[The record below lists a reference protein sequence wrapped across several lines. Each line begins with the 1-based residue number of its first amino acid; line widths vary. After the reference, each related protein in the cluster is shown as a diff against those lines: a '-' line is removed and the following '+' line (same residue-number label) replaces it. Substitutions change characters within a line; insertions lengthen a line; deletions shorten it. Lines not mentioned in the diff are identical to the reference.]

1 MNLPLRLGSRGDD
14 VKRLQLVLGE
24 VQDGIFGDVTRAAV
38 RAWQSARGLLA
49 DGVVGPATWKAMSAT
64 TIPFPPVTAEQ
75 QAYLNAAAT
84 AAVPPGDPR
93 LQTIIGGPAPPDLPE
108 AAIALVKKWEGFR
121 AAPYLCPAGVPTI
134 GYGATFYLTGRKVT
148 LQDPPITETEASVL
162 LRKMLDVFAAD
173 VRVSVKV
180 PLSANEFGALTSLAY
195 NVGIGAFRNSTL
207 LRKLNAGDKTGA
219 AEQFG
224 VWVKGGGKT
233 LPGLVSRR
241 ADEVALFRA

>member
-1 MNLPLRLGSRGDD
+1 MNLPLRLGSSGDD

-49 DGVVGPATWKAMSAT
+49 DGVVGPATWKAMNQETSAAVGKPT
-64 TIPFPPVTAEQ
+64 TEQNQPVTEGAFITQ
-75 QAYLNAAAT
+75 VPAGAAGSKPDQEA
-84 AAVPPGDPR
+84 
-93 LQTIIGGPAPPDLPE
+93 PDLPE
-108 AAIALVKKWEGFR
+108 AAIVLVKKWEGFR
-121 AAPYLCPAGVPTI
+121 AAPYLCPAGKATI

-148 LQDPPITETEASVL
+148 LQDPPIGEGEAGVL
-162 LRKMLDVFAAD
+162 LRKMLEVFAAD
-173 VRVSVKV
+173 VLVSVKM
-180 PLSANEFGALTSLAY
+180 PLSPNEFGALISLAY
-195 NVGIGAFRNSTL
+195 NIGIGAFRNSTL
-207 LRKLNAGDKTGA
+207 LRKLNAGDKAGA

-224 VWVKGGGKT
+224 AWVKGGGKT